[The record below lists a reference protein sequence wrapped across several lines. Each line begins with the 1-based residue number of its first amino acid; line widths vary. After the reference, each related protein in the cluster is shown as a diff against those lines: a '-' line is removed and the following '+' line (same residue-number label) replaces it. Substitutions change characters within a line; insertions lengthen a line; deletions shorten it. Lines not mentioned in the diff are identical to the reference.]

1 MAHEQNTQTGLAAF
15 VARHRNR
22 LVGTVV
28 GGIALACVAHSP
40 SQNEAAV
47 AADSLATGI
56 VQSSDRTDAIR
67 SGRTPDQAFRAS
79 AAAIVSAASIDDMQ
93 EAISDRRARL
103 ENAAKELENLEDMV
117 AAAEG
122 LDASD
127 REEAI
132 TSALLIYNEALAG
145 TEFEVGMDLTSE
157 RARKAWKEADSSTDL
172 LMALHP
178 MQ

>member
-15 VARHRNR
+15 VARHRNK

-47 AADSLATGI
+47 AADSQTGGV
-56 VQSSDRTDAIR
+56 VQASYRIDTIR
-67 SGRTPDQAFRAS
+67 SRTPDQAFRAS
-79 AAAIVSAASIDDMQ
+79 AAAIVSAANIDDMQ

-127 REEAI
+127 RDEAI

-145 TEFEVGMDLTSE
+145 TEFEVSVDLTSE
-157 RARKAWKEADSSTDL
+157 RAQKAWKEADSSTDL

>member
-1 MAHEQNTQTGLAAF
+1 MANEQKTQTGLAAF
-15 VARHRNR
+15 VARHRNK

-28 GGIALACVAHSP
+28 GGIALACVAHALP
-40 SQNEAAV
+40 QNEAAV
-47 AADSLATGI
+47 AADSRTDGI
-56 VQSSDRTDAIR
+56 VQTSDGIDAIR
-67 SGRTPDQAFRAS
+67 SGRTPEEAFRAS
-79 AAAIVSAASIDDMQ
+79 AAAIVSATNIDDMQ

-122 LDASD
+122 LDAAE
-127 REEAI
+127 REDAI
-132 TSALLIYNEALAG
+132 ASALLIYNEALEG
-145 TEFEVGMDLTSE
+145 TEFEVGVDLTSE
-157 RARKAWKEADSSTDL
+157 RAQKAWKEADSSTDL